1 MTNILSIEDISLDL
15 SNDKSLSLIND
26 DMTVVELFSNHFTED
41 TICGSELL
49 SQDDNDLELL
59 LSICETLAISQ
70 VVRPD
75 QENIFISSVS
85 EQELQLLETCLSLT
99 KTNPKSSSED
109 MDLLKVLRSRLDCF
123 SKFISNF

>member
-109 MDLLKVLRSRLDCF
+109 MDLLKVLSSRLDCF

>member
-59 LSICETLAISQ
+59 LSICEILAISQ

-109 MDLLKVLRSRLDCF
+109 MDLLKVLSSRLDCF